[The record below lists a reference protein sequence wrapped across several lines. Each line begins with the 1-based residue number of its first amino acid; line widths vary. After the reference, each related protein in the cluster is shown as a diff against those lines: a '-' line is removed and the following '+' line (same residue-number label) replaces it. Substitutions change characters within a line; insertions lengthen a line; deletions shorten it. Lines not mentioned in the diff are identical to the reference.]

1 MILVNFIHPPF
12 QQKVRNIASLKE
24 SFEMTT
30 EQAHVLYERIVSSN
44 LPQEFA
50 DDFISKLEVAGWK
63 FIIKEDIKDQRENFH
78 KEAKGWYDNLSSKER
93 EYVAYFQR
101 MMIPTL

>member
-63 FIIKEDIKDQRENFH
+63 FIIKEDIKDQRERFY
-78 KEAKGWYDNLSSKER
+78 KEAKDWYDNLSSKER

-101 MMIPTL
+101 MMIPSL

>member
-1 MILVNFIHPPF
+1 MIISFIQPPF
-12 QQKVRNIASLKE
+12 QQKARNIASLRK
-24 SFEMTT
+24 SFEVTT
-30 EQAHVLYERIVSSN
+30 EQANVLYDRILSSN
-44 LPQEFA
+44 LPKEFD

-63 FIIKEDIKDQRENFH
+63 FIIKEDVKDQRENFC

>member
-63 FIIKEDIKDQRENFH
+63 FIIKDDIKDQRENFH